1 MQTANYF
8 VLTSHKITHINFI
21 AKIIL
26 SITNIHHTFFSMNRT
41 EYIVEEFA
49 ISQIEQSIRRVIQK
63 SKFTR
68 LIK

>member
-26 SITNIHHTFFSMNRT
+26 SITDIHHTFFSMNRT

-49 ISQIEQSIRRVIQK
+49 IS
-63 SKFTR
+63 
-68 LIK
+68 